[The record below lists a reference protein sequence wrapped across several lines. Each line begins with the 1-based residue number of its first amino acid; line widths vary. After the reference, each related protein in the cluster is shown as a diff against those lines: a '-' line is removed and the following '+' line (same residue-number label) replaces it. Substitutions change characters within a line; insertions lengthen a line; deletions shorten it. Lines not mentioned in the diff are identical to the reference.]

1 MTTAD
6 KRDKACLRRIGVVDD
21 EPVYRDSLPLLVPE
35 LNVVVAARTVDEFL
49 ALAPRV
55 LAVQP
60 SADTL
65 DAVLVDLDL
74 SGNSGRPDP
83 VHGRRAV
90 AAVAAAGYRVL
101 IYTGQ
106 RRPLVLAGCLGA
118 GARGIV
124 HKSERPA
131 RLVDA
136 VDAIAAGRMVLTTA
150 VTGLAEAVSRTGVLP
165 DLTDRQR
172 EVLRARARGEPYT
185 SIAKRLY
192 IDRKTVEE
200 HMSLVARKF
209 SDYLRDHS
217 PADLERELGI
227 GSGDLME

>member
-1 MTTAD
+1 MTITENPGEA
-6 KRDKACLRRIGVVDD
+6 RSRRIGVVDD

-35 LNVVVAARTVDEFL
+35 LNVVVAARTVEEFL

-55 LAVQP
+55 LAARP
-60 SADTL
+60 HAGML

-74 SGNSGRPDP
+74 SGSGGRPSP
-83 VHGRRAV
+83 VHGRHAV

-118 GARGIV
+118 GALGIV

-136 VDAIAAGRMVLTTA
+136 VDAIAAGRLVLTTA
-150 VTGLAEAVSRTGVLP
+150 VTGLAEAVSRSGALP
-165 DLTDRQR
+165 DLTERQR
-172 EVLRARARGEPYT
+172 EVLRARARGEPY
-185 SIAKRLY
+185 SGIAQRLH
-192 IDRKTVEE
+192 IDRKTAEE
-200 HMSLVARKF
+200 HMSVVARKF
-209 SDYLRDHS
+209 RDYLREHS

>member
-90 AAVAAAGYRVL
+90 AAVAEAGYRVL

-106 RRPLVLAGCLGA
+106 RRPLVLAGCLGV